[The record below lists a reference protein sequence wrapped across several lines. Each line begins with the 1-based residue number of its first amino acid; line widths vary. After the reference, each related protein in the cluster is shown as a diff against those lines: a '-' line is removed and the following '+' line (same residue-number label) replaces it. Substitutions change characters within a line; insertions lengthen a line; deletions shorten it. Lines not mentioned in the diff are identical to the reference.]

1 MSFVLYLMSFILCR
15 MSFVSCLLS
24 QVRCPSK
31 LERQFLL
38 SHVARLLSK
47 KTPQK
52 KHRNGIENHHFP
64 EVFNICLEFSFF

>member
-1 MSFVLYLMSFILCR
+1 MSFVLYPL
-15 MSFVSCLLS
+15 SFVASRLS
-24 QVRCPSK
+24 HVFCPSK

-47 KTPQK
+47 KTPPK